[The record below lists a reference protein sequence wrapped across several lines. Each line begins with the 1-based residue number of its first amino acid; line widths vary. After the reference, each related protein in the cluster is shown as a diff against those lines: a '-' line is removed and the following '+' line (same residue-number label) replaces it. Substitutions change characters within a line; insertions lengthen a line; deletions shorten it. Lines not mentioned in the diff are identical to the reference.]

1 MAEKESVLFE
11 VEDHTALIT
20 LNRPE
25 RGNALGTEIS
35 QGLVDA
41 WERVKSDPIIRVAI
55 VTGAG
60 ERHFCTGAD
69 VGGLESFGE
78 RVAEAGSNTRYGYR
92 EQIPYS
98 PRVAEVWKPVIVAV
112 NGVCAGGG
120 FHFVVDSDI
129 IICSDNAT
137 FLDPHVSVGQVAA
150 LEPIGL
156 SRRIPLEAIL
166 RMNLVG
172 RWERMN
178 AERAL
183 QIGLVGEVV
192 PQNRLLPRAKEV
204 AAMIARNSPA
214 AVRATKRAIWNG
226 LEHGLHEGLAQG
238 WEILMEHWDHPDQQE
253 GPAAFGEKRDP
264 NWRD

>member
-1 MAEKESVLFE
+1 MAENQSILFE
-11 VEDHTALIT
+11 LEDHTALIT

-25 RGNALGTEIS
+25 RGNALGAEVA

-41 WERVKSDPIIRVAI
+41 WERVKSDKNIRVAI

-69 VGGLESFGE
+69 VGGLGSIGDS
-78 RVAEAGSNTRYGYR
+78 AKDAGSKPPYSHR
-92 EQIPYS
+92 EQVPYS
-98 PRVAEVWKPVIVAV
+98 PLGAEVWKPVIAAV

-120 FHFVVDSDI
+120 FHFIVDSDI
-129 IICSDNAT
+129 ILCSDNAT

-156 SRRIPLEAIL
+156 SRRIPLEAVL

-192 PQNRLLPRAKEV
+192 PPERLLSRAKEI
-204 AAMIARNSPA
+204 AAMIAKNSPA
-214 AVRATKRAIWNG
+214 AVRATKRAIWNS
-226 LEHGLHEGLAQG
+226 LDHGLHEGLAQG
-238 WEILMEHWDHPDQQE
+238 WDILTEHWDHPDQKE

-264 NWRD
+264 GWQD